1 MSNLMSV
8 HSSKLHKIAW
18 NGLDLSDGLAK
29 GSYLKFTRNS
39 ESSSSSQDAGGDSS
53 STSLSG
59 DISGTVELTLM
70 MQSEANIK
78 LARILAEQESAG
90 EIQRGDFRI
99 MAGGTLFLYQPKQA
113 HISMPPEQEI
123 AELVSDSTQT
133 WTFDSASMP
142 FSELDQVNYS
152 DDVKAS
158 ITADINVVLNVEI

>member
-39 ESSSSSQDAGGDSS
+39 ESSASTQDAGGDSS

-78 LARILAEQESAG
+78 LARILAEQESG
-90 EIQRGDFRI
+90 VIQRGDFRI

-113 HISMPPEQEI
+113 HIQGPPEQEI
-123 AELVSDSTQT
+123 AELVNDSTQT
-133 WTFDSASMP
+133 WTFYSASMP